1 MKYYLYDEKTKQF
14 LKEQEGYLDPLETKA
29 QGKNVYIV
37 PPFSTTEKPDLT
49 SLKDNE
55 ILVFNGN
62 KWQIEQEFY
71 VGKIVD
77 CQGERAVKYVTDND
91 LTFEPCDNGFKIVE
105 KPLPKEKTL
114 EELKEQK
121 HAELKSIMQTRAA
134 KIDEINTS
142 KNYQLNTGGLEYEE
156 DLFAYDD
163 KALLRISGTILDWQ
177 DQISRGT
184 VQPED
189 IVQPWISKANRVH
202 PLSYDQLIEL
212 ARLLRQEVQRIV
224 FYGTYLEKL
233 AQAATTLEELDAIVW
248 DYGAASASGIID
260 RLIAG
265 GNQDA

>member
-1 MKYYLYDEKTKQF
+1 MIEYRNLYWDAPDHSRMQAEIKHPDF
-14 LKEQEGYLDPLETKA
+14 GWIPYCCMEGDTGIGAELWAARAYLDIEEWRDRRDLEQTR
-29 QGKNVYIV
+29 
-37 PPFSTTEKPDLT
+37 SE
-49 SLKDNE
+49 
-55 ILVFNGN
+55 
-62 KWQIEQEFY
+62 
-71 VGKIVD
+71 
-77 CQGERAVKYVTDND
+77 
-91 LTFEPCDNGFKIVE
+91 KIVE
-105 KPLPKEKTL
+105 
-114 EELKEQK
+114 
-121 HAELKSIMQTRAA
+121 
-134 KIDEINTS
+134 INS
-142 KNYQLNTGGLEYEE
+142 AKNYQLNNGGLEYEE

-184 VQPED
+184 VKPED
-189 IVQPWISKANRVH
+189 IIQPWISKANRVH
-202 PLSYDQLIEL
+202 ALSYDQLIEL

>member
-1 MKYYLYDEKTKQF
+1 MIEYRNLYWDAPDHSRMQAEIKHPDF
-14 LKEQEGYLDPLETKA
+14 GWIPYCCMEGDTGIGAELWAARAYLDIEEWRDRRDLEQTR
-29 QGKNVYIV
+29 
-37 PPFSTTEKPDLT
+37 SE
-49 SLKDNE
+49 
-55 ILVFNGN
+55 
-62 KWQIEQEFY
+62 
-71 VGKIVD
+71 
-77 CQGERAVKYVTDND
+77 
-91 LTFEPCDNGFKIVE
+91 KIVE
-105 KPLPKEKTL
+105 
-114 EELKEQK
+114 
-121 HAELKSIMQTRAA
+121 
-134 KIDEINTS
+134 INS
-142 KNYQLNTGGLEYEE
+142 AKNYQLNNGGLEYEE

-212 ARLLRQEVQRIV
+212 ARLLRQEVQKIV

-233 AQAATTLEELDAIVW
+233 AQAATSLAELDAIVW

>member
-1 MKYYLYDEKTKQF
+1 MSEYYPGYIFHDGDDYPEIAAWCNANGCYI
-14 LKEQEGYLDPLETKA
+14 KEITPDKEGRRFEIVKIPQKDLDTAK
-29 QGKNVYIV
+29 
-37 PPFSTTEKPDLT
+37 
-49 SLKDNE
+49 
-55 ILVFNGN
+55 
-62 KWQIEQEFY
+62 
-71 VGKIVD
+71 
-77 CQGERAVKYVTDND
+77 
-91 LTFEPCDNGFKIVE
+91 VE
-105 KPLPKEKTL
+105 KI
-114 EELKEQK
+114 
-121 HAELKSIMQTRAA
+121 AELNAA
-134 KIDEINTS
+134 KN
-142 KNYQLNTGGLEYEE
+142 KQLDTGGLEYME

-189 IVQPWISKANRVH
+189 IIQPWISKANRVH

-233 AQAATTLEELDAIVW
+233 AQAATTLAELDAIVW

>member
-1 MKYYLYDEKTKQF
+1 MIEYRNLYWDAPDHSRMQAEIKHPDF
-14 LKEQEGYLDPLETKA
+14 GWIPYCCMEGDTGIGAELWAARAYLDIEEWRDRRDLEQTR
-29 QGKNVYIV
+29 
-37 PPFSTTEKPDLT
+37 SE
-49 SLKDNE
+49 
-55 ILVFNGN
+55 
-62 KWQIEQEFY
+62 
-71 VGKIVD
+71 
-77 CQGERAVKYVTDND
+77 
-91 LTFEPCDNGFKIVE
+91 KIVE
-105 KPLPKEKTL
+105 
-114 EELKEQK
+114 
-121 HAELKSIMQTRAA
+121 
-134 KIDEINTS
+134 INS
-142 KNYQLNTGGLEYEE
+142 AKNYQLNNGGLEYEE

-189 IVQPWISKANRVH
+189 IIQPWISKANTVH

>member
-1 MKYYLYDEKTKQF
+1 MIEYRNLYWDAPDHSRMQAEIKHPDFGWITYCCM
-14 LKEQEGYLDPLETKA
+14 EGDTGIGAELWAARAYLDIEEWRDRRDLEQTR
-29 QGKNVYIV
+29 
-37 PPFSTTEKPDLT
+37 SE
-49 SLKDNE
+49 
-55 ILVFNGN
+55 
-62 KWQIEQEFY
+62 
-71 VGKIVD
+71 
-77 CQGERAVKYVTDND
+77 
-91 LTFEPCDNGFKIVE
+91 KIVE
-105 KPLPKEKTL
+105 
-114 EELKEQK
+114 
-121 HAELKSIMQTRAA
+121 
-134 KIDEINTS
+134 INS
-142 KNYQLNTGGLEYEE
+142 AKNYQLNNGGLEYEE

-177 DQISRGT
+177 DQISRGA
-184 VQPED
+184 VQPDD

>member
-1 MKYYLYDEKTKQF
+1 MIEYRNLYWDAPDHSRMQAEIKHPDF
-14 LKEQEGYLDPLETKA
+14 GWIPYCCMEGDTGIGAELWAARAYLDIEEWRDRRDLEQTRR
-29 QGKNVYIV
+29 
-37 PPFSTTEKPDLT
+37 E
-49 SLKDNE
+49 
-55 ILVFNGN
+55 
-62 KWQIEQEFY
+62 
-71 VGKIVD
+71 
-77 CQGERAVKYVTDND
+77 
-91 LTFEPCDNGFKIVE
+91 KIVE
-105 KPLPKEKTL
+105 
-114 EELKEQK
+114 
-121 HAELKSIMQTRAA
+121 
-134 KIDEINTS
+134 INS
-142 KNYQLNTGGLEYEE
+142 AKNYQLNNGGLEYEE

-184 VQPED
+184 VKPED

-202 PLSYDQLIEL
+202 ALSYDQLIEL

-233 AQAATTLEELDAIVW
+233 AQAATTLAELDAIVW

>member
-1 MKYYLYDEKTKQF
+1 MSDEKYYP
-14 LKEQEGYLDPLETKA
+14 GYKLRDDDDYP
-29 QGKNVYIV
+29 
-37 PPFSTTEKPDLT
+37 
-49 SLKDNE
+49 E
-55 ILVFNGN
+55 IAEWCNTNG
-62 KWQIEQEFY
+62 
-71 VGKIVD
+71 
-77 CQGERAVKYVTDND
+77 CR
-91 LTFEPCDNGFKIVE
+91 IVE
-105 KPLPKEKTL
+105 LTPDKEGRIF
-114 EELKEQK
+114 EIVEIPQK
-121 HAELKSIMQTRAA
+121 DLDDVKADKITEINAA
-134 KIDEINTS
+134 KNH
-142 KNYQLNTGGLEYEE
+142 QLDTGGLEYEE

-189 IVQPWISKANRVH
+189 IIQPWISKANRVH

-233 AQAATTLEELDAIVW
+233 AQAAQTLEELDAIVW

-265 GNQDA
+265 GN

>member
-1 MKYYLYDEKTKQF
+1 MIEYRNLYWDAPDHSRMQAEIKHPDF
-14 LKEQEGYLDPLETKA
+14 GWIPYCCMEGDTGIGAELWAARAYLDIEEWRDRRDLEQTR
-29 QGKNVYIV
+29 
-37 PPFSTTEKPDLT
+37 SE
-49 SLKDNE
+49 
-55 ILVFNGN
+55 
-62 KWQIEQEFY
+62 
-71 VGKIVD
+71 
-77 CQGERAVKYVTDND
+77 
-91 LTFEPCDNGFKIVE
+91 KIVE
-105 KPLPKEKTL
+105 
-114 EELKEQK
+114 
-121 HAELKSIMQTRAA
+121 
-134 KIDEINTS
+134 INS
-142 KNYQLNTGGLEYEE
+142 AKNYQLNNGGLEYEE

-184 VQPED
+184 VKPED

-265 GNQDA
+265 GSQDA

>member
-1 MKYYLYDEKTKQF
+1 MIEYYPGYIFHDGDDYPEIAAWCNANGCYV
-14 LKEQEGYLDPLETKA
+14 KELTPDAEG
-29 QGKNVYIV
+29 
-37 PPFSTTEKPDLT
+37 
-49 SLKDNE
+49 
-55 ILVFNGN
+55 
-62 KWQIEQEFY
+62 
-71 VGKIVD
+71 
-77 CQGERAVKYVTDND
+77 RR
-91 LTFEPCDNGFKIVE
+91 FEIVE
-105 KPLPKEKTL
+105 IP
-114 EELKEQK
+114 QK
-121 HAELKSIMQTRAA
+121 SLDEAKADKIAELNAA
-134 KIDEINTS
+134 KNR
-142 KNYQLNTGGLEYEE
+142 QLNNGGLEYEE

-189 IVQPWISKANRVH
+189 IEQPWISKANRVH
-202 PLSYDQLIEL
+202 ALSYDQLIEL

-233 AQAATTLEELDAIVW
+233 AQAATTLAELDAIVW

>member
-1 MKYYLYDEKTKQF
+1 MIEYRNLYWDAPDHSRMRAEIKHPDF
-14 LKEQEGYLDPLETKA
+14 GWIPYCCMEGDTGIGAELWAARAYLDIEEWRDRRDLE
-29 QGKNVYIV
+29 
-37 PPFSTTEKPDLT
+37 
-49 SLKDNE
+49 
-55 ILVFNGN
+55 
-62 KWQIEQEFY
+62 
-71 VGKIVD
+71 
-77 CQGERAVKYVTDND
+77 
-91 LTFEPCDNGFKIVE
+91 
-105 KPLPKEKTL
+105 
-114 EELKEQK
+114 
-121 HAELKSIMQTRAA
+121 QTRCEKIGELNAA
-134 KIDEINTS
+134 
-142 KNYQLNTGGLEYEE
+142 KNYQLNNGGLEYEE

-184 VQPED
+184 VKPED
-189 IVQPWISKANRVH
+189 IIQPWISKANTVH

-265 GNQDA
+265 GN

>member
-1 MKYYLYDEKTKQF
+1 MIEYRNLYWDAPDHSRMQAEIKHPDF
-14 LKEQEGYLDPLETKA
+14 GWIPYCCMEGDTGIGAELWAARAYLDIEEWRDRRDLE
-29 QGKNVYIV
+29 
-37 PPFSTTEKPDLT
+37 
-49 SLKDNE
+49 
-55 ILVFNGN
+55 
-62 KWQIEQEFY
+62 
-71 VGKIVD
+71 
-77 CQGERAVKYVTDND
+77 
-91 LTFEPCDNGFKIVE
+91 
-105 KPLPKEKTL
+105 
-114 EELKEQK
+114 
-121 HAELKSIMQTRAA
+121 QTRRE
-134 KIDEINTS
+134 KIGEINS
-142 KNYQLNTGGLEYEE
+142 AKNYQLNNGGLEYEE

-233 AQAATTLEELDAIVW
+233 AQAATTLAELDAIVW

-265 GNQDA
+265 GK

>member
-1 MKYYLYDEKTKQF
+1 MIEYRNLYWDAPDHSRMQAEIKHPDF
-14 LKEQEGYLDPLETKA
+14 GWIPYCCMEGDTGIGAELWAARAYLDIEEWRDRRDLE
-29 QGKNVYIV
+29 
-37 PPFSTTEKPDLT
+37 
-49 SLKDNE
+49 
-55 ILVFNGN
+55 
-62 KWQIEQEFY
+62 
-71 VGKIVD
+71 
-77 CQGERAVKYVTDND
+77 
-91 LTFEPCDNGFKIVE
+91 
-105 KPLPKEKTL
+105 
-114 EELKEQK
+114 
-121 HAELKSIMQTRAA
+121 QTRRE
-134 KIDEINTS
+134 KIGEISTA
-142 KNYQLNTGGLEYEE
+142 KNYQLNNGGLEYEE

-184 VQPED
+184 VKPED
-189 IVQPWISKANRVH
+189 IIQPWISKANTVH

-265 GNQDA
+265 GN

>member
-1 MKYYLYDEKTKQF
+1 MIEYRNLYWDAPDHSRMQAEIKHPDF
-14 LKEQEGYLDPLETKA
+14 GWIPYCCMEGDTGIGAELWAARAYLDIEEWRDRRDLEQTR
-29 QGKNVYIV
+29 
-37 PPFSTTEKPDLT
+37 SE
-49 SLKDNE
+49 
-55 ILVFNGN
+55 
-62 KWQIEQEFY
+62 
-71 VGKIVD
+71 
-77 CQGERAVKYVTDND
+77 
-91 LTFEPCDNGFKIVE
+91 KIVE
-105 KPLPKEKTL
+105 
-114 EELKEQK
+114 
-121 HAELKSIMQTRAA
+121 
-134 KIDEINTS
+134 INS
-142 KNYQLNTGGLEYEE
+142 AKNYQLNNGGLEYEE

-184 VQPED
+184 VKPED
-189 IVQPWISKANRVH
+189 IIQPWISKANRVH

>member
-1 MKYYLYDEKTKQF
+1 MIEYRNLYWDAPDHSRMQAEIKHPDF
-14 LKEQEGYLDPLETKA
+14 GWIPYCCMEGDTGIGAELWAARAYLDIEEWRDRRDLEQTRR
-29 QGKNVYIV
+29 
-37 PPFSTTEKPDLT
+37 E
-49 SLKDNE
+49 
-55 ILVFNGN
+55 
-62 KWQIEQEFY
+62 
-71 VGKIVD
+71 
-77 CQGERAVKYVTDND
+77 
-91 LTFEPCDNGFKIVE
+91 KIVE
-105 KPLPKEKTL
+105 
-114 EELKEQK
+114 
-121 HAELKSIMQTRAA
+121 
-134 KIDEINTS
+134 INS
-142 KNYQLNTGGLEYEE
+142 AKNYQLNNGGLEYEE

-177 DQISRGT
+177 DQISRGA

-189 IVQPWISKANRVH
+189 IIQPWISKANRVH

>member
-1 MKYYLYDEKTKQF
+1 MSDYYP
-14 LKEQEGYLDPLETKA
+14 GYIFHDGDDYP
-29 QGKNVYIV
+29 
-37 PPFSTTEKPDLT
+37 
-49 SLKDNE
+49 E
-55 ILVFNGN
+55 IAAWCN
-62 KWQIEQEFY
+62 
-71 VGKIVD
+71 
-77 CQGERAVKYVTDND
+77 
-91 LTFEPCDNGFKIVE
+91 DNGCYIKEITPDDEGRRFEIVKIPQKKLSEAKVE
-105 KPLPKEKTL
+105 KI
-114 EELKEQK
+114 
-121 HAELKSIMQTRAA
+121 AELNAA
-134 KIDEINTS
+134 KNH
-142 KNYQLNTGGLEYEE
+142 QLDTGGLEYEE

-202 PLSYDQLIEL
+202 ALSYDQLIEL

-233 AQAATTLEELDAIVW
+233 AQAATTLAELDAIVW

-265 GNQDA
+265 GN

>member
-1 MKYYLYDEKTKQF
+1 MIEYRNLYWDAPDHSRMQAEIKHPDF
-14 LKEQEGYLDPLETKA
+14 GWIPYCCMEGDTGIGAELWAARAYLDIEEWRDRRDLEQTR
-29 QGKNVYIV
+29 
-37 PPFSTTEKPDLT
+37 SE
-49 SLKDNE
+49 
-55 ILVFNGN
+55 
-62 KWQIEQEFY
+62 
-71 VGKIVD
+71 
-77 CQGERAVKYVTDND
+77 
-91 LTFEPCDNGFKIVE
+91 KIVE
-105 KPLPKEKTL
+105 
-114 EELKEQK
+114 
-121 HAELKSIMQTRAA
+121 
-134 KIDEINTS
+134 INS
-142 KNYQLNTGGLEYEE
+142 AKNYQLNNGGLEYEE

-189 IVQPWISKANRVH
+189 IVQPWISKANTVH

-233 AQAATTLEELDAIVW
+233 AQAATTLAELDAIVW

-265 GNQDA
+265 GN

>member
-1 MKYYLYDEKTKQF
+1 MIEYRNLYWDAPDHSRMQAEIKHPDF
-14 LKEQEGYLDPLETKA
+14 GWIPYCCMEGDTGIGAELWAARAYLDIEEWRDRRDLEQTR
-29 QGKNVYIV
+29 
-37 PPFSTTEKPDLT
+37 
-49 SLKDNE
+49 
-55 ILVFNGN
+55 
-62 KWQIEQEFY
+62 
-71 VGKIVD
+71 
-77 CQGERAVKYVTDND
+77 GE
-91 LTFEPCDNGFKIVE
+91 KIVE
-105 KPLPKEKTL
+105 
-114 EELKEQK
+114 
-121 HAELKSIMQTRAA
+121 
-134 KIDEINTS
+134 INS
-142 KNYQLNTGGLEYEE
+142 AKNYQLNNGGLEYEE

-189 IVQPWISKANRVH
+189 IVQPWISKANTVH

-265 GNQDA
+265 GN

>member
-1 MKYYLYDEKTKQF
+1 MIEYRNLYWDAPDHSRMQAEIKHPDF
-14 LKEQEGYLDPLETKA
+14 GWIPYCCMEGDTGIGAELWAARAYLDIEEWRDRRDLEQTR
-29 QGKNVYIV
+29 
-37 PPFSTTEKPDLT
+37 SE
-49 SLKDNE
+49 
-55 ILVFNGN
+55 
-62 KWQIEQEFY
+62 
-71 VGKIVD
+71 
-77 CQGERAVKYVTDND
+77 
-91 LTFEPCDNGFKIVE
+91 KIVE
-105 KPLPKEKTL
+105 
-114 EELKEQK
+114 
-121 HAELKSIMQTRAA
+121 
-134 KIDEINTS
+134 INS
-142 KNYQLNTGGLEYEE
+142 AKNYQLNNGGLEYEE

-189 IVQPWISKANRVH
+189 IIQPWISKANRVH

>member
-1 MKYYLYDEKTKQF
+1 MSGEKYYPGYIFHDGDDYPEVAAWCNANRCYI
-14 LKEQEGYLDPLETKA
+14 KEITPDGEGRRFEIVKIPQKDLDTAK
-29 QGKNVYIV
+29 
-37 PPFSTTEKPDLT
+37 
-49 SLKDNE
+49 
-55 ILVFNGN
+55 
-62 KWQIEQEFY
+62 
-71 VGKIVD
+71 
-77 CQGERAVKYVTDND
+77 
-91 LTFEPCDNGFKIVE
+91 VE
-105 KPLPKEKTL
+105 KI
-114 EELKEQK
+114 
-121 HAELKSIMQTRAA
+121 AELNAA
-134 KIDEINTS
+134 KNH
-142 KNYQLNTGGLEYEE
+142 QLDTGGLEYEE

-202 PLSYDQLIEL
+202 ALSYDQLIEL

-265 GNQDA
+265 GN